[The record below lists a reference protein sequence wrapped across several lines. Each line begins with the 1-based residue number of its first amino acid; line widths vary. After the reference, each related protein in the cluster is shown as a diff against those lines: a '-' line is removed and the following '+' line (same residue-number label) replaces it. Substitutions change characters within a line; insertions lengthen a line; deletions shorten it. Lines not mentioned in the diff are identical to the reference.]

1 MRRGHVVLL
10 LVALTGVLAFVALPA
25 VYVRTQVLDRN
36 QLADR
41 VGAAVTSEQVRAVAA
56 ARIVDEA
63 VDAGADELLT
73 ARPLAIAG
81 VQALLGTPVVRNLA
95 RGISNDAYALLVKG
109 ENGTYVLDLGRS
121 TALVLEGLRSV
132 SPRLA
137 ESLPEGFDPEI
148 LRIDA
153 DDPTL
158 VSVRRVADLGGWIA
172 VVAPLGALAAAI
184 AALLLGR
191 EDRRRVLLQLGSALA
206 MAGALLL
213 FLLTLARGAAV
224 PGIEAGSDVSAAAG
238 ALWDAL
244 LGDLS
249 IWSQTLL
256 LAGLVLAAVAATRRQ
271 QQGVAGRLLDTVQRV
286 RRAATPR
293 VRTLRAL
300 VLLAAAALVAWE
312 PALAVRLIAIGLA
325 VYAIAEL
332 AAVLDQTSDRRAA
345 RRAQAGAGGA
355 ASHGGLR
362 LRARV
367 PSPRV
372 VVPVAAVI
380 AAIALAAFLTD
391 DAPQPPALAA
401 APADG
406 CNGSRAYCELQ
417 LDQYAFATTHNSF
430 SAAQEPGWLIPNQ
443 RFGIARQLEDGIRG
457 FMLDVHVGV
466 RTDKLVRTDLQAE
479 GSDRNKV
486 GKVLGAENLATAERL
501 GGRIGAGELSGRRE
515 LFLCHTLC
523 ELGATPALEQL
534 RAFRRWLA
542 VHRDQVLVF
551 IIEPYATPARIE
563 RLFRDAGLLDEVVT
577 LDRTA
582 PLPTLGDLVRADRRL
597 IVFSEGEAGA
607 PPWYMPAWSFIQ
619 DTPLGAEKASEFSC
633 RRSRGDADSPLLLVN
648 HWIDSFPPNPR
659 RNHEVGGAVLTKRL
673 DRCERERQMMVNM
686 IGVDFYDRSGVVEA
700 ARALNEQSVAA
711 NERIDALAAVG
722 DARGGAAVETTR

>member
-213 FLLTLARGAAV
+213 FLLTLARAAAV

-597 IVFSEGEAGA
+597 IVYSEGEAGA

-722 DARGGAAVETTR
+722 DASGGAAVETTR

>member
-1 MRRGHVVLL
+1 MRRRHVVLL

-25 VYVRTQVLDRN
+25 VYVRTQLLDRN

-73 ARPLAIAG
+73 ARPLAVAG

-95 RGISNDAYALLVKG
+95 RGVSNDAYALLVEG
-109 ENGTYVLDLGRS
+109 ESGTYVIDLGRS
-121 TALVLEGLRSV
+121 TAFVLEGLRSV

-137 ESLPEGFDPEI
+137 DSLPEGFDPEI

-158 VSVRRVADLGGWIA
+158 VSVRRITDLGGWLAI
-172 VVAPLGALAAAI
+172 VTPLGALAAAI

-206 MAGALLL
+206 LAGALLL

-256 LAGLVLAAVAATRRQ
+256 LTGLVLAAVAATRRQ

-286 RRAATPR
+286 RKAATPR
-293 VRTLRAL
+293 VRAARAL
-300 VLLAAAALVAWE
+300 VLLAAAALIAWE
-312 PALAVRLIAIGLA
+312 PALALRLVAIGLA

-345 RRAQAGAGGA
+345 KRAKAGAGGA
-355 ASHGGLR
+355 AAEGGLR
-362 LRARV
+362 LRASV
-367 PSPRV
+367 PGPRV

-380 AAIALAAFLTD
+380 AAIALAAFMTD
-391 DAPQPPALAA
+391 DAPQPPVVAA

-406 CNGSRAYCELQ
+406 CNGERAYCDLR

-430 SAAQEPGWLIPNQ
+430 SAAQDPGWLIPNQ
-443 RFGIARQLEDGIRG
+443 RFGIARQLDDGIRG

-486 GKVLGAENLATAERL
+486 GKVLGRDNLATAERL
-501 GGRIGAGELSGRRE
+501 GGRIGAGELRGRRE

-523 ELGATPALEQL
+523 ELGAAPALEQL

-542 VHRDQVLVF
+542 AHRDQVLVF
-551 IIEPYATPARIE
+551 IVEPYAPPARIE

-619 DTPLGAEKASEFSC
+619 DTPLGAEKPSEFSC

-659 RNHEVGGAVLTKRL
+659 RNHEIGGAVLTRRL
-673 DRCERERQMMVNM
+673 DRCERRRGMMVNM
-686 IGVDFYDRSGVVEA
+686 IGVDFYDRSGVVPA

-711 NERIDALAAVG
+711 NEKIDATVDAA
-722 DARGGAAVETTR
+722 R